1 MSILEVTITQEM
13 KKIALQKAEELP
25 PLKNSITSGGGNL
38 VGFLGEEVAK
48 FVLGGTL
55 SNTYDYDLVL
65 DSGKT
70 VDVKTKK
77 TGFEPKP
84 HYECSVA
91 EYNTKQKCDYYAFVR
106 VDDQRDRAWFLG
118 VYKKDNYYKD
128 AKLLKKGDVD
138 PSNNFVV
145 KANCYNLPIH
155 KLEELDE

>member
-1 MSILEVTITQEM
+1 MSILEVVITQEM
-13 KKIALQKAEELP
+13 KKTALQKAEELP
-25 PLKNSITSGGGNL
+25 KLRNSITSGGGNL

-118 VYKKDNYYKD
+118 MYEKGAYYKD

>member
-1 MSILEVTITQEM
+1 MILEVAITQEM
-13 KKIALQKAEELP
+13 KKSALQKAQELP
-25 PLKNSITSGGGNL
+25 SLKNSITSGQGNL
-38 VGFLGEEVAK
+38 VGFLGEEVVK
-48 FVLGGTL
+48 SVLGGTL
-55 SNTYDYDLVL
+55 NNTYDYDLIL
-65 DSGKT
+65 NSGKT

-118 VYKKDNYYKD
+118 VYEKNAYYKD

-145 KANCYNLPIH
+145 KANCYNLPIY
-155 KLEELDE
+155 KLQELVQ

>member
-1 MSILEVTITQEM
+1 MILEVAITQEM
-13 KKIALQKAEELP
+13 KKSALQKAQELP
-25 PLKNSITSGGGNL
+25 SLKNSITSGQGNL
-38 VGFLGEEVAK
+38 VGFLGEEVVK
-48 FVLGGTL
+48 SVLGGTL
-55 SNTYDYDLVL
+55 SNTYDYDLIL
-65 DSGKT
+65 NSGKT

-118 VYKKDNYYKD
+118 VYEKDAYYKD

-145 KANCYNLPIH
+145 KANCYNLPIY
-155 KLEELDE
+155 KLQELVQ

>member
-1 MSILEVTITQEM
+1 MMLEVAITPEM
-13 KKIALQKAEELP
+13 KKSAIQKAEELP
-25 PLKNSITSGGGNL
+25 TLKNSITSGEGNL

-48 FVLGGTL
+48 SVLGGTL
-55 SNTYDYDLVL
+55 SNTYDYDLIL
-65 DSGKT
+65 GSGKT

-118 VYKKDNYYKD
+118 VYEKDAYYRD

-155 KLEELDE
+155 KLKELDQ

>member
-1 MSILEVTITQEM
+1 MVREVAITSEM
-13 KKIALQKAEELP
+13 KRSALQKARELP
-25 PLKNSITSGGGNL
+25 ALKNSITSGQGNL

-55 SNTYDYDLVL
+55 SNTYDYDLIL

-106 VDDQRDRAWFLG
+106 VDDQKDRAWFLG
-118 VYKKDNYYKD
+118 VYEKDAYYRD
-128 AKLLKKGDVD
+128 AKLLKKGDID

-155 KLEELDE
+155 KLQELDQ

>member
-1 MSILEVTITQEM
+1 MILEVAITQEM
-13 KKIALQKAEELP
+13 KKSALQKAQELP
-25 PLKNSITSGGGNL
+25 SLKNSITSGQGNL
-38 VGFLGEEVAK
+38 VGFLGEEVVK
-48 FVLGGTL
+48 SVLGGTL
-55 SNTYDYDLVL
+55 NNTYDYDLVL
-65 DSGKT
+65 NSGKT

-118 VYKKDNYYKD
+118 VYEKDAYYKD

-145 KANCYNLPIH
+145 KANCYNLPIY
-155 KLEELDE
+155 KLQELVQ